1 MNMDLSLGKGIRI
14 ISVDI
19 FDTLLLRNGYS
30 EERRFMLV
38 AKKIK
43 KQCPA
48 VKSNVRD
55 IFISRYMSHHWLYRL
70 YQKKQINKEPT
81 IQEILG
87 VQLSMLTDDCIIL
100 QDLLEAELAVE
111 SEVLSLNED
120 LYSWLKVQVQ
130 RGIKVVFFSDMYLST
145 EIINKLLSRNGVDLP
160 FDLFVS
166 CESGVSK
173 HQGTAFPWLGK
184 KYNVSAKEILHLGDN
199 YSTDYSNAVAAG
211 VNALH
216 TPRSAKFYILEDA
229 FKFFDKLWLRSN
241 EYA

>member
-1 MNMDLSLGKGIRI
+1 MDMDLPLGKGIRI

-30 EERRFMLV
+30 EERRFMLA

-43 KQCPA
+43 ELCPEI
-48 VKSNVRD
+48 KSNVRD

-70 YQKKQINKEPT
+70 YQQKQLNKEPT

-87 VQLSMLTDDCIIL
+87 VQLSMLGDDLISL
-100 QDLLEAELAVE
+100 QKLLDAELAVE
-111 SEVLSLNED
+111 SDVLALNED
-120 LYSWLKVQVQ
+120 LYSWLKAQAQ

-145 EIINKLLSRNGVDLP
+145 EIINTLLLRNSVDLP

-173 HQGTAFPWLGK
+173 HQGTAFPWLSN
-184 KYNVSAKEILHLGDN
+184 KYNVSAEEILHLGDN
-199 YSTDYSNAVAAG
+199 YSADYNNAIAAG

-229 FKFFDKLWLRSN
+229 FKWFDKLWLRSN
-241 EYA
+241 AYA

>member
-1 MNMDLSLGKGIRI
+1 MDLPLGKEIRI

-30 EERRFMLV
+30 EERRFMLA

-43 KQCPA
+43 ELCPA

-70 YQKKQINKEPT
+70 YQKKQLSKEPT

-87 VQLSMLTDDCIIL
+87 VQLSMLADNLITL
-100 QDLLEAELAVE
+100 QQALDAELAAE
-111 SEVLSLNED
+111 TEVLALNED
-120 LYSWLKVQVQ
+120 LYSWLKAQVQ

-145 EIINKLLSRNGVDLP
+145 EIINTLLSRNGVDLP

-173 HQGTAFPWLGK
+173 HQGTAFPWLCR
-184 KYNVSAKEILHLGDN
+184 KYHVSAEEIMHLGDN
-199 YSTDYSNAVAAG
+199 YSADYSNAIAAG

-216 TPRSAKFYILEDA
+216 TPRSAKFYLLEDA
-229 FKFFDKLWLRSN
+229 FKWFDKLWLRSN